1 MRNDSH
7 MHHDPVNASLPL
19 VDDAVAFDHLTMPP
33 SWRGW
38 IHTATFPIAIV
49 LGVVLIVFA
58 DGAAAITGSAIF
70 FASSLLLFGISALYH
85 RIAWE
90 QNVKTIFRR
99 IDHANIFLLIAGT
112 YTPLSLLLLPHPKA
126 TVLLALVWTGAIL
139 GIGFRV
145 FWLHAPRTLYIALY
159 MLLGWAAVLFIADF
173 FRASWLT
180 MTLVLL
186 GGAFYTAGAVIY
198 GLKRPNP
205 FPRTFGF
212 HEIFHAL
219 TVVAFVCQW
228 TGVFLVIINPP
239 LN

>member
-1 MRNDSH
+1 VDI
-7 MHHDPVNASLPL
+7 SLPL
-19 VDDAVAFDHLTMPP
+19 VDDAIAFGREAAKPAL
-33 SWRGW
+33 RGW

-49 LGVVLIVFA
+49 LGVVLIAFA
-58 DGAAAITGSAIF
+58 DGATAVTGSAIF
-70 FASSLLLFGISALYH
+70 FAASLLLFGISALYH
-85 RIAWE
+85 RVAWE
-90 QNVKTIFRR
+90 QNVKAIFRR

-112 YTPLSLLLLPHPKA
+112 YTPLSLLLLPQRKA
-126 TVLLALVWTGAIL
+126 TVLLTMVWTGAIL

-145 FWLHAPRTLYIALY
+145 FWLHAPRKLYVALY
-159 MLLGWAAVLFIADF
+159 VLLGWAAILFVVDF
-173 FRASWLT
+173 FRANWLT

-186 GGAFYTAGAVIY
+186 GGVFYSAGAVIY

-228 TGVFLVIINPP
+228 TGVFLVTINPP
-239 LN
+239 LI

>member
-1 MRNDSH
+1 MGTDSPRRLATT
-7 MHHDPVNASLPL
+7 DVSLPL
-19 VDDAVAFDHLTMPP
+19 AEDGITFEKQSMPP

-38 IHTATFPIAIV
+38 IHTATFPLAIV
-49 LGVVLIVFA
+49 LGVVLLAVA
-58 DGAAAITGSAIF
+58 DGTAAMAGSAIF

-85 RIAWE
+85 RVRWTPG
-90 QNVKTIFRR
+90 VKAIFRR

-112 YTPLSLLLLPHPKA
+112 YTPLSLLLLPRGKA
-126 TVLLALVWTGAIL
+126 IVLLAMVWIGAIL

-145 FWLHAPRTLYIALY
+145 FWLHAPRKLYVGLY
-159 MLLGWAAVLFIADF
+159 MLLGWAAVLFIVDF

-186 GGAFYTAGAVIY
+186 GGAFYSAGAVIY
-198 GLKRPNP
+198 GMKRPNP

-219 TVVAFVCQW
+219 TVVAFVLQW
-228 TGVFLVIINPP
+228 TGVLLVALNPP
-239 LN
+239 GM